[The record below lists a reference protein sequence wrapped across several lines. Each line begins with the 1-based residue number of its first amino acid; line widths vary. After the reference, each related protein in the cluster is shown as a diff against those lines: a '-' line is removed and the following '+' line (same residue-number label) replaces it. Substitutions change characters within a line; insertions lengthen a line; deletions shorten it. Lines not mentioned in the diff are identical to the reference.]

1 VGASSTRRVIAA
13 GAIGNVLE
21 WYDFA
26 IYGYFA
32 ASIGRAFFPKED
44 AVAQLLSSFGIFAVG
59 YLMRPLG
66 GALVGH
72 IGDKF
77 GRRAAL
83 TFSVAAMALPTFLV
97 GVLPG
102 YDVLGVA
109 APILLTVLRM
119 IQGLSVGGEYTTSI
133 VFMVEQASPGRRGLL
148 GAMAGCGAVGGILLG
163 SATGALLAAALPS
176 AAMDSWGWRIPFMV
190 GILVGFAGYLL
201 RRHLRETG
209 LSKHERSPVVETF
222 RMHGALLAR
231 LAGLAAFNAVGFYLL
246 FVYIVS
252 WLQFADGIAPAAT
265 LEINT
270 VSMVLLL
277 PVMFLMGALSDRFGR
292 KPLLSAATA
301 LAFVTAVPLFWL
313 MHQGRIELV
322 LIGQLG
328 FVLSVGTFIGIQPS
342 VMVEEVPASVR
353 CTAIAMG
360 YNITLGI
367 VGGLSPLVAT
377 WLVHRT
383 ENDLAPAFMVMVAA
397 AVSFLAI
404 RLFTENSRAV
414 LQMA

>member
-1 VGASSTRRVIAA
+1 VETNRTRRVIAA

-21 WYDFA
+21 WYDFS

-32 ASIGRAFFPKED
+32 VAIGRTFFPKED
-44 AVAQLLSSFGIFAVG
+44 PVAQILSAFGVFAIG

-83 TFSVAAMALPTFLV
+83 TFSVTAMALPTFLV

-109 APILLTVLRM
+109 APILLTLLRM

-133 VFMVEQASPGRRGLL
+133 IFMVEQAPPGRRGLL
-148 GAMAGCGAVGGILLG
+148 GAMAGCGAVVGIVFG
-163 SATGALLAAALPS
+163 SATGALIASLVSPEAMAA
-176 AAMDSWGWRIPFMV
+176 WGWRIPFVV
-190 GILVGFAGYLL
+190 GLLIGFAGYFL
-201 RRHLRETG
+201 RRQIHEAALT
-209 LSKHERSPVVETF
+209 KHERSPVVEAF

-231 LAGLAAFNAVGFYLL
+231 LAGLSAFNAVGFYLM

-252 WLQFADGIAPAAT
+252 WLQLVDGIAPAHA

-270 VSMVLLL
+270 VSMLLLL
-277 PVMFLMGALSDRFGR
+277 PVMLLMGVLSDRFGR
-292 KPLLSAATA
+292 KPVLLAATG

-313 MHQGRIELV
+313 MHHEQVWLV

-328 FVLSVGTFIGIQPS
+328 FVLSIGTFGGVQPTI
-342 VMVEEVPASVR
+342 MVEEVPASVR
-353 CTAIAMG
+353 CTIVALG
-360 YNITLGI
+360 YNVTLGI

-377 WLVHRT
+377 WLVNRT

-397 AVSFLAI
+397 AVSFFAI
-404 RLFTENSRAV
+404 RLFKENSRVA